1 MKRSNRVK
9 WGEIKV
15 GLVITAAVAA
25 LLWASFSGGGTSIFE
40 NKIVYQAYFANVNG
54 LVSGAPVWI
63 SGIEVGNVASMEFI
77 NIDSARQILVKMR
90 VVEKVRNMITTD
102 AKVMIGTIGLLGD
115 KYVEIIPGTLTNPVI
130 AEGEFIET
138 ATAGDLTAVLE
149 ESEEAMI
156 QMQGLLGNLD
166 TLTGRI
172 NQGEGTVGQL
182 FRDDRLYVEMTRLMS
197 SMTVLVEGLQKNQER
212 IAGSI
217 ESVAINLDTITTRVE
232 KNSGTIGKLLA
243 DPGLY
248 DNLHS
253 STGRIDSI
261 LAKINSGEG
270 TAGAVVNDQEL
281 YVEIKNLIVRIENLV
296 TDIEENPRKYFKFSV
311 F

>member
-9 WGEIKV
+9 WGELKV

-40 NKIVYQAYFANVNG
+40 DKVIYQAYFANVNG

-63 SGIEVGNVASMEFI
+63 SGVEVGNVASMEFV
-77 NIDSARQILVKMR
+77 NIDSARQILVKIR
-90 VVEKVRNMITTD
+90 IVKKVQKMITTD

-115 KYVEIIPGTLTNPVI
+115 KYIEITPGTLTNPVLK
-130 AEGEFIET
+130 EGEFIPT
-138 ATAGDLTAVLE
+138 ASAGDLSAVLE
-149 ESEEAMI
+149 QSEGAMI
-156 QMQGLLGNLD
+156 QMKGLLGNLD

-172 NQGEGTVGQL
+172 NTGEGTVGQL
-182 FRDDRLYVEMTRLMS
+182 FRDDKLYFEMTKLMS
-197 SMTVLVEGLQKNQER
+197 SMTVLVDGLQKNQER
-212 IAGSI
+212 IVGSI
-217 ESVAINLDTITTRVE
+217 ESVATNLDTITTRVE
-232 KNSGTIGKLLA
+232 KNSGTIGKLLT

-261 LAKINSGEG
+261 LAKINNGEG
-270 TAGAVVNDQEL
+270 TAGAVVNDEEL
-281 YVEIKNLIVRIENLV
+281 YVEIKNLVVRIENLV
-296 TDIEENPRKYFKFSV
+296 TDIEQNPHKYFKFSV